1 MRSWLKFTLTG
12 VSAVMSPE
20 RVTLRFAAL
29 VVDDSNATPWLGTW
43 LIELALSRTLAP
55 ILREVSSSV
64 GKEAFGKFDKFGTL
78 GTLGTLG
85 KFGAIE
91 LASGSWILIE
101 GTLTKLGCLAWSVA
115 MALTTPPACGLAD
128 WLEDS

>member
-29 VVDDSNATPWLGTW
+29 VLGDSKATPWLGTW

-55 ILREVSSSV
+55 MLREVSNSV
-64 GKEAFGKFDKFGTL
+64 GNETFGKLGRFGTV
-78 GTLGTLG
+78 GR
-85 KFGAIE
+85 FEVIE
-91 LASGSWILIE
+91 LASGWWILIE
-101 GTLTKLGCLAWSVA
+101 GTLTKLGSLAWSVA
-115 MALTTPPACGLAD
+115 MALTTPPACGL
-128 WLEDS
+128 EDGFGDS

>member
-64 GKEAFGKFDKFGTL
+64 GKEAFGAL

-91 LASGSWILIE
+91 LVSGSWILIE

>member
-1 MRSWLKFTLTG
+1 
-12 VSAVMSPE
+12 
-20 RVTLRFAAL
+20 L

-64 GKEAFGKFDKFGTL
+64 GKEAFGAL

>member
-1 MRSWLKFTLTG
+1 
-12 VSAVMSPE
+12 MSPE

>member
-64 GKEAFGKFDKFGTL
+64 GKEAFDKFDKF

>member
-64 GKEAFGKFDKFGTL
+64 GKEAFDKFGKF
-78 GTLGTLG
+78 GTLG

>member
-29 VVDDSNATPWLGTW
+29 VLGDSKATPWLGTW

-55 ILREVSSSV
+55 MLREVSNSV
-64 GKEAFGKFDKFGTL
+64 GKETFGKL
-78 GTLGTLG
+78 GT
-85 KFGAIE
+85 FGRFEVIE
-91 LASGSWILIE
+91 LASGWWILIE
-101 GTLTKLGCLAWSVA
+101 GTLTKLGSLAWSVA

-128 WLEDS
+128 GFGDS

>member
-1 MRSWLKFTLTG
+1 M
-12 VSAVMSPE
+12 MSPE

-29 VVDDSNATPWLGTW
+29 VLVDSNETPWLGTW

-55 ILREVSSSV
+55 MLREVSNSV
-64 GKEAFGKFDKFGTL
+64 GKEAFDKF
-78 GTLGTLG
+78 GTLG

-115 MALTTPPACGLAD
+115 MALTTPPACGL
-128 WLEDS
+128 ED

>member
-64 GKEAFGKFDKFGTL
+64 GKEAFGALGTFGTF

>member
-29 VVDDSNATPWLGTW
+29 VLGDSKATPWLGTW

-55 ILREVSSSV
+55 MLREVSNSV
-64 GKEAFGKFDKFGTL
+64 DKETFGKLGRFGKV
-78 GTLGTLG
+78 GR
-85 KFGAIE
+85 FEVIE
-91 LASGSWILIE
+91 LASSWWILIE
-101 GTLTKLGCLAWSVA
+101 GTLTKLGSLAWSVA

-128 WLEDS
+128 GFGDS

>member
-29 VVDDSNATPWLGTW
+29 VLGDSKATPWLGTW

-55 ILREVSSSV
+55 MLREVSNSV
-64 GKEAFGKFDKFGTL
+64 GNETFGKLGRFGTV
-78 GTLGTLG
+78 GR
-85 KFGAIE
+85 FEVIE
-91 LASGSWILIE
+91 LASGWWILIE
-101 GTLTKLGCLAWSVA
+101 GTLTKLGSLAWSVA

-128 WLEDS
+128 GFGDS

>member
-1 MRSWLKFTLTG
+1 M
-12 VSAVMSPE
+12 MSPE

-29 VVDDSNATPWLGTW
+29 VLVDSNETPWLGTW

-55 ILREVSSSV
+55 ILREVSNSV
-64 GKEAFGKFDKFGTL
+64 GKEAFDKFGTF
-78 GTLGTLG
+78 G
-85 KFGAIE
+85 KFGIFGAIE

-128 WLEDS
+128 WFGAS

>member
-29 VVDDSNATPWLGTW
+29 VLGDSKATPWLGTW

-55 ILREVSSSV
+55 MLREVSNSV
-64 GKEAFGKFDKFGTL
+64 GNETFGKLGRFGTV
-78 GTLGTLG
+78 GR
-85 KFGAIE
+85 FVVIE
-91 LASGSWILIE
+91 LASGWWILIE
-101 GTLTKLGCLAWSVA
+101 GTLTKLGSLAWSVA

-128 WLEDS
+128 GFGDS